1 MVLTNIDTA
10 HSEPFRAAQR
20 EHHEFTKT
28 LQPQKLEDEVACQLA
43 LKRDQ
48 RVNCSCGG
56 DPGD

>member
-1 MVLTNIDTA
+1 MVLTSIDTA

-20 EHHEFTKT
+20 ERHEFTKT

-48 RVNCSCGG
+48 RVN
-56 DPGD
+56 